1 MSRNSLATEKA
12 VREANLHLRVGLLNT
27 QQLWCILLMCKQTFA
42 QAQAQVCKTANVQ
55 AQLEDTSL
63 QVGGLYKLTVYHLL
77 SALLPEV

>member
-27 QQLWCILLMCKQTFA
+27 QLWCSLLMCKSTTM
-42 QAQAQVCKTANVQ
+42 VHTANVQ

-63 QVGGLYKLTVYHLL
+63 QGLYKLTVYHLL
-77 SALLPEV
+77 SALLPRGVNM

>member
-27 QQLWCILLMCKQTFA
+27 QLWCMLLMCKNT
-42 QAQAQVCKTANVQ
+42 TANVQ

-63 QVGGLYKLTVYHLL
+63 QGGGVYKLTVYHLL
-77 SALLPEV
+77 SALLPGGVNM